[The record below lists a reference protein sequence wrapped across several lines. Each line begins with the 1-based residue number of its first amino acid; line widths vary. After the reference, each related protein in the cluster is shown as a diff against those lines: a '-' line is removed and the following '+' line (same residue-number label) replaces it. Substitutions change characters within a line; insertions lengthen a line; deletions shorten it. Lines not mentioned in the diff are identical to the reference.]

1 MADAAQHIQ
10 QGYLNIYSDNSL
22 KEFNLNIMDFASQEL
37 YNLYSQIY
45 FNSICL
51 DPTDEVCQSLLS
63 GTLNGG
69 VISFS
74 KYLHSTSP
82 SEIVGLFPANVH
94 YIEPAILS
102 LLSMEQN
109 FLVTIFS
116 SSASLT
122 SIFFYI
128 YAVVTLLLF
137 ISLWLMYLRELNV
150 GLNQTIQMLN
160 MIPLKVL
167 PNSNKETK
175 RFIRWIIRES
185 NKKKHEE

>member
-1 MADAAQHIQ
+1 MDETDAV
-10 QGYLNIYSDNSL
+10 
-22 KEFNLNIMDFASQEL
+22 
-37 YNLYSQIY
+37 
-45 FNSICL
+45 CL
-51 DPTDEVCQSLLS
+51 QLLS
-63 GTLNGG
+63 GNIDQG
-69 VISFS
+69 VQSLT
-74 KYLHSTSP
+74 KYIYSATTTALDLTD
-82 SEIVGLFPANVH
+82 FYNANLK
-94 YIEPAILS
+94 YIEPSMLS
-102 LLSMEQN
+102 LLEQEKS
-109 FLVTIFS
+109 FLVDKFM

-122 SIFFYI
+122 AIFFYI